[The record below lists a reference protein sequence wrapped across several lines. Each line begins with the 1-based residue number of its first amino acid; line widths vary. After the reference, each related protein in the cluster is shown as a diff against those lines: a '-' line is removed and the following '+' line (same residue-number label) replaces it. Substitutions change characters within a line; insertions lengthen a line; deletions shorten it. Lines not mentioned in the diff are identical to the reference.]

1 MKEDITKERRAQVA
15 RIFSD
20 AFIHFNRRDV
30 FYRALKPVVN
40 DCLHVVA
47 ELDDALAL
55 EGAQKPRVALGYL
68 DGDFAGVN
76 VTVYHVK
83 TTEAIKIW
91 LRAFAAEGYYI
102 RRTTDFPEIQR
113 KSWHLY
119 KKNDREQDI
128 VIVVH
133 FFFSDVFD
141 PDECSF
147 IPNGSKQQTTYKF
160 TYPKE
165 IDISPVDDEQDG
177 IDADIGIMF

>member
-20 AFIHFNRRDV
+20 AFIHFNRRDA

-40 DCLHVVA
+40 DCIYVVQN
-47 ELDDALAL
+47 LTVDLPSGDI
-55 EGAQKPRVALGYL
+55 PPSIALGYL
-68 DGDFAGVN
+68 DGDFSCVN
-76 VTVYHVK
+76 VTVYNIRRV
-83 TTEAIKIW
+83 EAIKIW